1 MQPIIRTDSV
11 TFRYPQR
18 PKATAPLTLA
28 IERGETVLISGPSG
42 TGKST
47 LARCLT
53 GLIPH
58 LYHGDF
64 QGSVWIDELDTH
76 ITPMWK
82 LAERIGFVL
91 QNPAA
96 QMVTATVQEELLFG
110 LENLGMTQ
118 AEIRQ
123 RLDEAIAQFQLDPFL
138 NRSPQSLSGGEQ
150 QKLCLASIF
159 ARKPHI
165 FVLDEP
171 LSMLDTTS
179 AIELVEDLQHQADAG
194 ASVVVCEHKA
204 DFLKSFSNLRVEK
217 LAPNQS
223 ALPFIDDPMPAK
235 KSLKAP
241 MRLSIKDL
249 VVRKNSHL
257 ILKGINCEIESGK
270 VVAVIGRN
278 GVGKTTLFRAMAGFT
293 AFEGE
298 IKIEGSPE
306 KPHFG
311 IVFQNPDMQL
321 FNGSVRDEIL
331 YHIAEPN
338 FNRYMWLIKMLELEQ
353 YENTPPLLLSEGEKR
368 RVALATIL
376 MRNSKNGI
384 LLDEPALGQDT
395 GHKMLLMRLLRAL
408 AEQGMF
414 VIMSTHDIDLALQA
428 DHLILLGKEG
438 IAAQGNA
445 RQVFDDTAAWN
456 QIGLVKP
463 AWVHLP

>member
-1 MQPIIRTDSV
+1 MQPVIHTDSV

-18 PKATAPLTLA
+18 SKASSPLTLT

-47 LARCLT
+47 LARCLA

-64 QGSVWIDELDTH
+64 QGSVWIDGLESSV
-76 ITPMWK
+76 TPMWK
-82 LAERIGFVL
+82 LAERIGFVF
-91 QNPAA
+91 QNPAS
-96 QMVTATVQEELLFG
+96 QMVTATVLEEILFG
-110 LENLGMTQ
+110 LENLGITQ
-118 AEIRQ
+118 LEMRK
-123 RLDEAIAQFQLDPFL
+123 RLDEVVSQFELEPFL

-159 ARKPHI
+159 ARHPHI

-179 AIELVEDLQHQADAG
+179 AIELVEDLQQQADEG
-194 ASVVVCEHKA
+194 GSIVVCEHKA
-204 DFLKSFSNLRVEK
+204 DFLKSFSTLRVEA
-217 LAPNQS
+217 LAPNQIVFS
-223 ALPFIDDPMPAK
+223 DIDEPIPVQK
-235 KSLKAP
+235 THNPP
-241 MRLSIKDL
+241 MRLRIKDL
-249 VVRKNSHL
+249 VIRKNGHQ
-257 ILKGINCEIESGK
+257 ILNGINCEIDSGK

-278 GVGKTTLFRAMAGFT
+278 GVGKTTLFRAITGFT
-293 AFEGE
+293 AYEGE
-298 IKIEGSPE
+298 IAIEGSPE

-321 FNGSVRDEIL
+321 FNGSVREEIL
-331 YHIAEPN
+331 YHLPDPN
-338 FNRYMWLIKMLELEQ
+338 LDRYNWLIKMLELEQ
-353 YENTPPLLLSEGEKR
+353 YETTPPLLLSEGEKR

-376 MRNSKNGI
+376 MRNSKKGI
-384 LLDEPALGQDT
+384 LLDEPALGQDS
-395 GHKMLLMRLLRAL
+395 GHKILLMRLLRAL

-428 DHLILLGKEG
+428 DHLILMGKEG
-438 IAAQGNA
+438 IAAHGNPIS
-445 RQVFDDTAAWN
+445 VFNNTSAWM

-463 AWVHLP
+463 SWAHLP